1 MIPPRFDVVAIG
13 NALVDVLCHKDDG
26 FVAAQ
31 GLKRGLMQ
39 PIAPDRAV
47 ALHAAMGQCEEVCGG
62 SAANTMAALARL
74 GLRLAFV
81 GQVGDDRLGRLFAD
95 DMAAG
100 GIAFPLPPIDRPTGR
115 CLIIVSPDGHRTMN
129 TAIGASEY
137 LPPAAFDSAIAADAA
152 ILYVEGYMWRT
163 DEPRAA
169 ARAALEVARAHD
181 RRTAFTLSSEYC
193 VQQHRDDFVGLLEAG
208 LIDILF
214 ANEGELAELSGRS
227 DFEAGVAWAA
237 ARVPLL
243 IATRGAEGRSRSP
256 MDCASKPSPS
266 LWGRSSTRPGRA
278 TCSPP
283 GCWPGWRGGA
293 TCRRRCG
300 WGRSRPGGSSPR
312 WGRACPRVRISPR
325 SSKPGSPFP
334 EKKGP
339 GFRQAR
345 SLPRRASPC

>member
-1 MIPPRFDVVAIG
+1 MIPPRYDVVAIG

-31 GLKRGLMQ
+31 GLRRGLMQ

-47 ALHAAMGQCEEVCGG
+47 LLHEAMGQCEEVCGG

-74 GLRLAFV
+74 GLRLAFI
-81 GQVGDDRLGRLFAD
+81 GQVGDDRLGRLFAA
-95 DMAAG
+95 DMAAS

-137 LPPAAFDSAIAADAA
+137 LPAAAFDGAIAADTA

-169 ARAALEVARAHD
+169 ARAAIEVARAHG

-193 VQQHRDDFVGLLEAG
+193 VQQHHDDFVALLDAG

-214 ANEGELAELSGRS
+214 ANEGELAELSGRA

-243 IATRGAEGRSRSP
+243 IATRGPDGAIAVEGARRYEAPAEPFGAVVDTTGAGDLFAAGVLAGLAQGRDLPVALR
-256 MDCASKPSPS
+256 MGAIAA
-266 LWGRSSTRPGRA
+266 GRIIALTG
-278 TCSPP
+278 
-283 GCWPGWRGGA
+283 
-293 TCRRRCG
+293 
-300 WGRSRPGGSSPR
+300 PR
-312 WGRACPRVRISPR
+312 L
-325 SSKPGSPFP
+325 P
-334 EKKGP
+334 EGEDL
-339 GFRQAR
+339 AR
-345 SLPRRASPC
+345 LIEDRLRTS

>member
-1 MIPPRFDVVAIG
+1 MIPPRYDVLAIG
-13 NALVDVLCHKDDG
+13 NALVDVLCHKDDD

-31 GLKRGLMQ
+31 GLRRGLMQ

-47 ALHAAMGQCEEVCGG
+47 TLHAAMGRCEEVCGG

-95 DMAAG
+95 DMAAS
-100 GIAFPLPPIDRPTGR
+100 GIAFPLPPIDAPTGR

-163 DEPRAA
+163 DQPRAA
-169 ARAALEVARAHD
+169 ARAALEVARANR

-193 VQQHRDDFVGLLEAG
+193 VQQHHDDFVGLLDAG

-227 DFEAGVAWAA
+227 GFEAGVAWAA

-243 IATRGAEGRSRSP
+243 IATRGPDGAVAIAGDQRFEAPAEPFGPIVDTTGAGDLFAAGVLAGLARDRDLPAVLRMGSIAAGRIIAEMGPR
-256 MDCASKPSPS
+256 
-266 LWGRSSTRPGRA
+266 LPGNEDLA
-278 TCSPP
+278 
-283 GCWPGWRGGA
+283 A
-293 TCRRRCG
+293 LI
-300 WGRSRPGGSSPR
+300 
-312 WGRACPRVRISPR
+312 A
-325 SSKPGSPFP
+325 
-334 EKKGP
+334 
-339 GFRQAR
+339 AR
-345 SLPRRASPC
+345 LAAA

>member
-243 IATRGAEGRSRSP
+243 IATRGAEGAIAVADGLRFETLAEPLGPIVDTTGAGDLFAAGVLAGLAR
-256 MDCASKPSPS
+256 
-266 LWGRSSTRPGRA
+266 GRDLSSALRMGSIAAGRIIA
-278 TCSPP
+278 EM
-283 GCWPGWRGGA
+283 G
-293 TCRRRCG
+293 
-300 WGRSRPGGSSPR
+300 PR
-312 WGRACPRVRISPR
+312 LPEGEDLAALIEARLAIS
-325 SSKPGSPFP
+325 
-334 EKKGP
+334 
-339 GFRQAR
+339 
-345 SLPRRASPC
+345 